1 MENFG
6 WFSLLPPIIAIVL
19 ALLTKQVYASL
30 FIGIFAGSLIY
41 TGFNPITATTNV
53 FEIMTEKIG
62 GNAYILIFLVALGMV
77 VALMTKAG
85 GSRAYG
91 KWAGSKIKSR
101 SASLLATSGLG
112 ALIFVDDYFNCLTVG
127 SVMRPITDGH
137 KVSRAKLAYIID
149 ATAAPICI
157 IAPISSWAAAVAS
170 SLPEGSEIDGFN
182 LFIRTI
188 PYNLYAILTL
198 IMLVILAVWKF
209 DYGPMKKHE
218 QNALENGDLFSS
230 TDSSYSE
237 QAEEK
242 ENGSIWDL
250 VVPIVGLI
258 AFCVLG
264 MLYTGGFFEGTDF
277 INAFANTN
285 ASLGLVLGSTATL
298 FLMFLLYIP
307 RKVISFS
314 DFSDSVITGFRA
326 MVPAVAILVMA
337 WTLSGVTSGS
347 LGAGSFVESIVG
359 NSASTGIGGVVLP
372 AIMFIIALGLA
383 FATGTSWGTFAILV
397 PIVVGLFPTMQ
408 EILVIAVAAILAGA
422 VCGDHCS
429 PISDTTIMASAG
441 AQCNHINHVSTQ
453 LPYALTVAG
462 CSIVGYIIAG
472 ITQNVYITLGSSIVL
487 LVVVLVILRKIF
499 DKDEKVPTKS

>member
-6 WFSLLPPIIAIVL
+6 WLSLLPPVIAIVL
-19 ALLTKQVYASL
+19 ALITKQVYASL

-41 TGFNPITATTNV
+41 ANFNPLLAIINV
-53 FEIMTEKIG
+53 FEIMTDRIG
-62 GNAYILIFLVALGMV
+62 GNAYIIIFLVALGMV
-77 VALMTKAG
+77 VALVSKAG
-85 GSRAYG
+85 GSKAYG

-101 SASLLATSGLG
+101 PASLLATSGLG

-127 SVMRPITDGH
+127 SVMRPITDSH

-170 SLPEGSEIDGFN
+170 SLPEDSSIDGFN

-188 PYNLYAILTL
+188 PYNFYAILTL
-198 IMLVILAVWKF
+198 IMLVIMALWQF

-218 QNALENGDLFSS
+218 LNAVKNNDLFSS
-230 TDSSYSE
+230 TDSSYSS
-237 QAEEK
+237 EEEGK

-250 VVPIVGLI
+250 VVPIVALI
-258 AFCVLG
+258 AFCVTG
-264 MLYTGGFFEGTDF
+264 MLYTGGFFSGVDF
-277 INAFANTN
+277 ITAFADCN
-285 ASLGLVLGSTATL
+285 ASLSLVLGSTATL

-307 RKVISFS
+307 RKVISFT

-337 WTLSGVTSGS
+337 WTLSGITNES
-347 LGAGSFVESIVG
+347 LGAGSFVESVVG
-359 NSASTGIGGVVLP
+359 NSASTGIGGAVLP

-397 PIVVGLFPTMQ
+397 PIAVGLFPEMQ
-408 EILVIAVAAILAGA
+408 EILVISVSAILAGA

-453 LPYALTVAG
+453 LPYALTVAAV
-462 CSIVGYIIAG
+462 SIVGYIIAG
-472 ITQNVYITLGSSIVL
+472 ITQNVWISLPVSIVL
-487 LVVVLVILRKIF
+487 LVVTLVVLRSKF
-499 DKDEKVPTKS
+499 KDKETKQA